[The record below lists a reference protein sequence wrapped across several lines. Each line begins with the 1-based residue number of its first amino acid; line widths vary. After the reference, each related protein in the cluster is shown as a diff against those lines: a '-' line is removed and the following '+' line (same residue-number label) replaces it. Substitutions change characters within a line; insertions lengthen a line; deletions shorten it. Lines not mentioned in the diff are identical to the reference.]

1 MIKCRGCGKE
11 LEDGSMFCDNC
22 GMQVTAEEATPET
35 VEAASEQNVTE
46 DRAVEAEA
54 PKAEEAAGQAQ
65 TEQAKQQEE
74 SAFCP
79 NCGTAIPAGS
89 AFCPN
94 CGANAVTGAVA
105 EEAEKPKEKK
115 KSKGLLIGI
124 IAACA
129 VVLAAVAGLIFV
141 GGGNK
146 SSSADYA
153 FYIKDKEVFYTEPGS
168 NNPVQIT
175 EQLIDE
181 DDIGNYELAYES
193 SEMRYYFVKSDD
205 GSLIFY
211 PDKISYDDD
220 GFNLYYKK
228 LSKAD
233 KEGQKIDSD
242 IAAYSVND
250 AAALI
255 TYIKGDG
262 DLYSYNLKKSDKTKI
277 STDVSNYEVSD
288 DGKKVYYLNDEEEL
302 YVWKQDKDKEKIDS
316 DVTEVYYITDDF
328 KTIYYTKEDS
338 FYKKTEGKDKE
349 KIASN
354 VSEVL
359 RVYDSGAAYYIKDNS
374 GSQSISDFIVDDMA
388 EEDLNIKEPE
398 WPDYP
403 SRYSYYSDSAYNAAV
418 AEYNKAKE
426 EYDEKYQQYQEK
438 LFRDQMRDALD
449 DETSFNLEQY
459 ELFYYN
465 GKDTEKVT
473 EGFMG
478 RYSYN
483 TASDTEMIVYTAL
496 DMESF
501 EKVKLSK
508 FENIYDLES
517 TITTELLQSANHY
530 VAAGAK
536 ASVIDVEEGRNFVL
550 NAAGDRVLFLSDVD
564 SEKSRGDLYVVKI
577 NNGKVSAPELYD
589 SDVYTGTGVYFTGGG
604 HIRYFKDYDEENGD
618 LYVDRK
624 QAGYDVYRYS
634 LMYDEDN
641 DKLYYYT
648 DYDTSKQEGTL
659 MVYKDGKSEK
669 IADDVNEY
677 VLADGDVFYL
687 SEYSQKSYKGE
698 LYCYSGKKSKKVDD
712 DVVGI
717 MAAVTGKSSQGGAFR
732 YGW

>member
-11 LEDGSMFCDNC
+11 LEDGSLFCDNC
-22 GMQVTAEEATPET
+22 GMQVAAKEEAPET
-35 VEAASEQNVTE
+35 VEAVSEQNATE
-46 DRAVEAEA
+46 DQTAAEEA
-54 PKAEEAAGQAQ
+54 PKAEEAAKEVQPEQ
-65 TEQAKQQEE
+65 TQEAAG
-74 SAFCP
+74 AFCP

-105 EEAEKPKEKK
+105 EEAEQPKEKK

-129 VVLAAVAGLIFV
+129 VVLVAVVGLIFV
-141 GGGNK
+141 GGNK
-146 SSSADYA
+146 SSKADYT

-168 NNPVQIT
+168 KKPVQIT
-175 EQLIDE
+175 EQLIDV
-181 DDIGNYELAYES
+181 DGIGNSELAYAS
-193 SEMRYYFVKSDD
+193 SELRYYFAKSDD

-211 PDKISYDDD
+211 PDKISDDDD
-220 GFNLYYKK
+220 GCNLYYKK

-242 IAAYSVND
+242 IVAYSVND
-250 AAALI
+250 AATLV
-255 TYIKGDG
+255 TYIKDDG
-262 DLYSYNLKKSDKTKI
+262 DLYSYNLKKSDKSKI
-277 STDVSNYEVSD
+277 SGDVSNFEVSD
-288 DGKKVYYLNDEEEL
+288 DGKKVYYLNDEDEL
-302 YVWKQDKDKEKIDS
+302 YVWKLGKDKEKIDS
-316 DVTEVYYITDDF
+316 DVTKVCYNTDDL
-328 KTIYYTKEDS
+328 KTIYYMKEDS

-354 VSEVL
+354 VSAVL
-359 RVYDSGAAYYIKDNS
+359 QVYDSGAAYYIKDNS

-388 EEDLNIKEPE
+388 EEDLNTKEPE
-398 WPDYP
+398 WPAYP
-403 SRYSYYSDSAYNAAV
+403 SRYSYYSESAYNAAV

-438 LFRDQMRDALD
+438 LSRDKMRNALED
-449 DETSFNLEQY
+449 DVSFNLEQY
-459 ELFYYN
+459 ELFYFD
-465 GKDTEKVT
+465 GKDEEKIT

-478 RYSYN
+478 RYLYN
-483 TASDTEMIVYTAL
+483 TASDAEVIVYTAL
-496 DMESF
+496 DTESF

-536 ASVIDVEEGRNFVL
+536 ASVIDVEEGQNFVL
-550 NAAGDRVLFLSDVD
+550 NAKGDRVLFVSDVD
-564 SEKSRGDLYVVKI
+564 SEKQRGDLYVVKI

-589 SDVYTGTGVYFTGGG
+589 SDVYTGTGVYFTGSE

-618 LYVDRK
+618 LYVDKK
-624 QAGYDVYRYS
+624 QADYDVYRYN
-634 LMYDEDN
+634 LRYDKDN
-641 DKLYYYT
+641 DKFYYYT

-659 MVYKDGKSEK
+659 KVYKNGKSEK
-669 IADDVNEY
+669 IADDVTKYEL
-677 VLADGDVFYL
+677 VDGNVYYL

-698 LYCYSGKKSKKVDD
+698 LYCYSGKKAKKVDD

-717 MAAVTGKSSQGGAFR
+717 MAAVTGRSTQGGAFR